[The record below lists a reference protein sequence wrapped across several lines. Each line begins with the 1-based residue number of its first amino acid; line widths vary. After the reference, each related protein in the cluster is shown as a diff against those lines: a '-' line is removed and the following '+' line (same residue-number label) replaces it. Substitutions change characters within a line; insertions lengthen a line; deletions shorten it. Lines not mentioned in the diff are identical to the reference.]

1 MAGVGPIENRAAE
14 RRSIDGLSLTWSE
27 PAATRRRGRRPRP
40 VRGVDISEVGLGVRA
55 PRGGPAPA
63 TEVVLWC
70 GVHEFTAVVRRC
82 EPINEHEWRYGLE
95 LVAVAEATLSKLLF
109 YAESAPRGQLED
121 AWGRAARR
129 HPRRRPGPPTG

>member
-82 EPINEHEWRYGLE
+82 EPISEDEWCYGLE
-95 LVAVAEATLSKLLF
+95 LVAVAEATLAKLLF

-121 AWGRAARR
+121 AWGRPARR
-129 HPRRRPGPPTG
+129 HQRRRPGPPGD